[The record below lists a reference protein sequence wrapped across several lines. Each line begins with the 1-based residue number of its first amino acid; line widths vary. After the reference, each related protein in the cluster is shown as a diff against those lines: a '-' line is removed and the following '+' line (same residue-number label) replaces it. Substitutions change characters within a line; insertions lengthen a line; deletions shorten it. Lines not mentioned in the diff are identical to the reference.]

1 LIGQYVFYRTVC
13 QAKESTIAAGMSK
26 RRYRQQARA
35 ETAEATRQ
43 RILDALYELLR
54 DRPAEP
60 VSVEEVAQHAR
71 VSRSTV
77 YLAFG
82 SRSGLFDALTERLLL
97 GPGNERIEEAVRHPD
112 ARETLRGGLEGGVRM
127 YAAHHDVL
135 RVLYAAGKLDPDGAG
150 RAIARSERRR
160 YESMGWVADRLAE
173 QDQLSPNVPRERAAH
188 VIWLL
193 ASFDAYD
200 LLVARGLELEDVTRI
215 LTETAEQAL
224 LAPPRS

>member
-1 LIGQYVFYRTVC
+1 
-13 QAKESTIAAGMSK
+13 MSK
-26 RRYRQQARA
+26 RPYRQRLRA
-35 ETAEATRQ
+35 KAAEETRR

-54 DRPAEP
+54 DRPADAP
-60 VSVEEVAQHAR
+60 SVEEIADRAR

-82 SRSGLFDALTERLLL
+82 SRSGLFEALTERLLL
-97 GPGNERIEEAVRHPD
+97 GPGNERIEEAARDPD
-112 ARETLRGGLEGGVRM
+112 PRATLRGGLEGGVRM

-160 YESMGWVADRLAE
+160 YESMGWLADRLAE
-173 QDQLSPNVPRERAAH
+173 QGVLRSDVPPDRAAH

-193 ASFDAYD
+193 AGFDAYD
-200 LLVARGLELEDVTRI
+200 ALASGRGLGPDAVTQI
-215 LTETAEQAL
+215 LTVTAEAAL
-224 LAPPRS
+224 LAEANVE

>member
-1 LIGQYVFYRTVC
+1 
-13 QAKESTIAAGMSK
+13 MSK

-35 ETAEATRQ
+35 EAAEATRQ
-43 RILDALYELLR
+43 RVLDALYELLR

-60 VSVEEVAQHAR
+60 VSVDEIAQHAR

-77 YLAFG
+77 YLVFG
-82 SRSGLFDALTERLLL
+82 SRGGLFDALTESLLA
-97 GPGNERIEEAVRHPD
+97 GAGYDRIQEAVLHPD

-160 YESMGWVADRLAE
+160 YESMGWLADRLAE
-173 QDQLSPNVPRERAAH
+173 QDQLSPDVPPERAAH

-200 LLVARGLELEDVTRI
+200 LLVARGLEPEDVTRI
-215 LTETAEQAL
+215 LTETAERAL
-224 LAPPRS
+224 LVQR

>member
-1 LIGQYVFYRTVC
+1 
-13 QAKESTIAAGMSK
+13 MSK
-26 RRYRQQARA
+26 RPYRQELRA
-35 ETAEATRQ
+35 EAAKETRE
-43 RILDALYELLR
+43 RILDALDALLR
-54 DRPAEP
+54 DQPAKP
-60 VSVEEVAQHAR
+60 VSVEEIADRAR

-112 ARETLRGGLEGGVRM
+112 PRETLRGGLEGGVRM

-135 RVLYAAGKLDPDGAG
+135 RVLYAAGKLDPEGAG

-160 YESMGWVADRLAE
+160 YESMGWVADRLHEEDRLRA
-173 QDQLSPNVPRERAAH
+173 DVLPERAAH

-193 ASFDAYD
+193 ASFDAFD
-200 LLVARGLELEDVTRI
+200 LLAARGLEPDEVTRV
-215 LTETAEQAL
+215 LTETAEAAL
-224 LAPPRS
+224 LAQPG

>member
-1 LIGQYVFYRTVC
+1 MT
-13 QAKESTIAAGMSK
+13 K
-26 RRYRQQARA
+26 RPYRQRLRA
-35 ETAEATRQ
+35 ETAEETRQ
-43 RILDALYELLR
+43 RVLDALYGLLR

-60 VSVEEVAQHAR
+60 VSVEEIAHRAR

-97 GPGNERIEEAVRHPD
+97 GAGNERIDEAVRHPD

-135 RVLYAAGKLDPDGAG
+135 RVLYAAGRLDPDGAG
-150 RAIARSERRR
+150 RAIARSEQRR
-160 YESMGWVADRLAE
+160 YESMDWLANRLDE
-173 QDQLSPNVPRERAAH
+173 QNHLRPGVTPERAAH

-193 ASFDAYD
+193 ASFDAFD
-200 LLVARGLELEDVTRI
+200 SLAAGRGLDPEGVTLI
-215 LTETAEQAL
+215 LWETAERAL
-224 LAPPRS
+224 LARPGSDEPGGSR

>member
-1 LIGQYVFYRTVC
+1 MG
-13 QAKESTIAAGMSK
+13 
-26 RRYRQQARA
+26 RRPYRQQLRA
-35 ETAEATRQ
+35 ETAEETRQ
-43 RILDALYELLR
+43 RILDALYGLLR

-60 VSVEEVAQHAR
+60 VSVEEIAQRAR

-82 SRSGLFDALTERLLL
+82 SRSGLFDALTEHLLL
-97 GPGNERIEEAVRHPD
+97 GRLGNERIEEAVRHPD
-112 ARETLRGGLEGGVRM
+112 SRETLRGGLEGGVRM

-160 YESMGWVADRLAE
+160 YESMGWVADRLHE
-173 QDQLSPNVPRERAAH
+173 QKQLRSDLSPERAAH

-200 LLVARGLELEDVTRI
+200 LLAARGLEPEEVTRI
-215 LTETAEQAL
+215 LTDTAEGAL
-224 LAPPRS
+224 LAQPGSG